1 MASKMGFVAT
11 AMVAAAAGACC
22 GVVSVQA
29 SAHPSNSAS
38 TPTPSSFPLTD
49 SINEMLSTASH
60 VLARIPGSAIFL
72 RYVRSSY
79 QDDPIRSLLEL
90 FLLVFAIRTVLQSR
104 TRGGSS
110 GSNFV
115 KLSEKVRMASLS
127 FPLFLLPLLLHRSC
141 DGADADVQEHRKL
154 TTSSTSS
161 TPTRCARPS
170 RRRSRTT
177 CSRSLPSL
185 ALPRLTLRSLCRH

>member
-1 MASKMGFVAT
+1 MASNMGLAAT
-11 AMVAAAAGACC
+11 AMVAAAAVGCC
-22 GVVSVQA
+22 GAVSVQA

-115 KLSEKVRMASLS
+115 KLSEKVRKAPSTFILS
-127 FPLFLLPLLLHRSC
+127 PLHLFLASFVR
-141 DGADADVQEHRKL
+141 
-154 TTSSTSS
+154 
-161 TPTRCARPS
+161 
-170 RRRSRTT
+170 
-177 CSRSLPSL
+177 
-185 ALPRLTLRSLCRH
+185 